1 MSSLGNLGECLIDSD
16 AETIVR
22 ARRLRGKALILSVA
36 AEAVMIGAMLVWPLV
51 TPGVLPRRFVFTPA
65 PPYDGGWAHVMN
77 VPHGAEQPR
86 SQSSAQHYTIIVQPP
101 TIPPHVQDSAG
112 ADEPNVGTGLPAHG
126 GEIPG
131 AMGGD
136 GSPIPGGSEDGRPTI
151 LPPPPPRPSAPVR
164 KSASVM
170 EAELIRRVQPAY
182 PVVARVARIS
192 GTVELRAI
200 IATDGSVKQ
209 LEILSGNMILAQA
222 AVAAVREWRYRPTR
236 LDGVDVEVETLITV
250 NFVLDR

>member
-1 MSSLGNLGECLIDSD
+1 MSSLGNLGECLMDSD
-16 AETIVR
+16 AEMIVR
-22 ARRLRGKALILSVA
+22 ARRLRGEALILSVA
-36 AEAVMIGAMLVWPLV
+36 AEALMIGAMLVWPLV
-51 TPGVLPRRFVFTPA
+51 TPGTLPRRFVFTPA
-65 PPYDGGWAHVMN
+65 PPYDGGWAHV
-77 VPHGAEQPR
+77 VTVRHGSEQPR
-86 SQSSAQHYTIIVQPP
+86 SQSSAQHYTPIVQPP

-112 ADEPNVGTGLPAHG
+112 ADEPNVSAGPAHG
-126 GEIPG
+126 GEIPS

-136 GSPIPGGSEDGRPTI
+136 GPPIPGGSEDGRPTI
-151 LPPPPPRPSAPVR
+151 LPPPPPHPSAPVR

-170 EAELIRRVQPAY
+170 EAELIRRVQPVY
-182 PVVARVARIS
+182 PMAARVARIS

-200 IATDGSVKQ
+200 IAADGSVKQ

>member
-1 MSSLGNLGECLIDSD
+1 MSSLGNLGECLMDSE
-16 AETIVR
+16 AEMIVR

-36 AEAVMIGAMLVWPLV
+36 AEALMIGAMLVWPLV
-51 TPGVLPRRFVFTPA
+51 TPGTLPRRFVFTPA
-65 PPYDGGWAHVMN
+65 PPYDGAWAHVVN
-77 VPHGAEQPR
+77 VRHGSEQPR
-86 SQSSAQHYTIIVQPP
+86 SQSSAQHYTPIVQPP

-112 ADEPNVGTGLPAHG
+112 VDEPNVGTGLPARG

-164 KSASVM
+164 KSASV
-170 EAELIRRVQPAY
+170 
-182 PVVARVARIS
+182 
-192 GTVELRAI
+192 
-200 IATDGSVKQ
+200 GSVKQ
-209 LEILSGNMILAQA
+209 LEILTGNMILAQA